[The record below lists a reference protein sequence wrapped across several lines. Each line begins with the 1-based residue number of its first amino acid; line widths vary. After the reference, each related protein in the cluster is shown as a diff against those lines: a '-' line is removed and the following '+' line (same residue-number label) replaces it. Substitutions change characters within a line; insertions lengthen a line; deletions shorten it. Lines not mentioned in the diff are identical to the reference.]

1 MTIHNELVLPCRLD
15 RRPPGSL
22 LIDHDTPSSR
32 WLVAMRWFVQSDLI
46 LDLYEV
52 SDAMQETV
60 TYTCIR
66 TPLMHSP
73 VYHIYASLV
82 AWFCNIARGGLMQ
95 SDSLFDASEDH
106 LGGHV
111 GVGELVTRRDE

>member
-66 TPLMHSP
+66 TPLMHGP

-82 AWFCNIARGGLMQ
+82 AWFCNIERWFLVC
-95 SDSLFDASEDH
+95 LH
-106 LGGHV
+106 GHDV
-111 GVGELVTRRDE
+111 HMHIPVYNACIYP